1 MFEPMKYTNIYKWN
15 WFFHYTI
22 FIAIYL
28 CCLYEHIYL
37 YYSTNEFSRLAIV
50 LYAQEE
56 VITILSYLQTM
67 GHDLRQYLPVP
78 LESL

>member
-1 MFEPMKYTNIYKWN
+1 MKLNFSLYSLRFIYAVCMN
-15 WFFHYTI
+15 T
-22 FIAIYL
+22 
-28 CCLYEHIYL
+28 YL

-78 LESL
+78 WESL

>member
-1 MFEPMKYTNIYKWN
+1 MSPGNTQIYRHEID
-15 WFFHYTI
+15 FFTI

-28 CCLYEHIYL
+28 CSLDEHIYL

-56 VITILSYLQTM
+56 IITILSYLQTM

-78 LESL
+78 WESL

>member
-1 MFEPMKYTNIYKWN
+1 M
-15 WFFHYTI
+15 
-22 FIAIYL
+22 
-28 CCLYEHIYL
+28 
-37 YYSTNEFSRLAIV
+37 NEFSRLAIV

-67 GHDLRQYLPVP
+67 VHDLRQYLPVP

>member
-1 MFEPMKYTNIYKWN
+1 MFKPMSTEIYTNEIE
-15 WFFHYTI
+15 FFTI

-28 CCLYEHIYL
+28 CSLYEHIYL